1 MKIHGNKPPDSQEIN
16 LNTQKVS
23 KAQGQD
29 KTTKSG
35 KTTSIDKVEIS
46 KEGKRVAEL
55 MSAIDQLPITREEK
69 IKAIKE
75 AIESGNYQVDPL
87 KIAQKL
93 IDEL

>member
-1 MKIHGNKPPDSQEIN
+1 MKIHGNKPSDSQEIN
-16 LNTQKVS
+16 LNTQKIS
-23 KAQGQD
+23 KAQVKD
-29 KTTKSG
+29 KATKSG
-35 KTTSIDKVEIS
+35 KTTSVDKVEIS
-46 KEGKRVAEL
+46 KEGKRVSEL
-55 MSAIDQLPITREEK
+55 MSAIEQLPITREEK

>member
-16 LNTQKVS
+16 LNTQKIS
-23 KAQGQD
+23 KAQVQE
-29 KTTKSG
+29 KVTKSG

-55 MSAIDQLPITREEK
+55 MLAIDQLPTTREEK
-69 IKAIKE
+69 IKAIKD

>member
-29 KTTKSG
+29 KVTKSG
-35 KTTSIDKVEIS
+35 ETTSIDKVEIS
-46 KEGKRVAEL
+46 KEGKKVAEL

-69 IKAIKE
+69 IKALKE
-75 AIESGNYQVDPL
+75 AIESGNYQIDPL